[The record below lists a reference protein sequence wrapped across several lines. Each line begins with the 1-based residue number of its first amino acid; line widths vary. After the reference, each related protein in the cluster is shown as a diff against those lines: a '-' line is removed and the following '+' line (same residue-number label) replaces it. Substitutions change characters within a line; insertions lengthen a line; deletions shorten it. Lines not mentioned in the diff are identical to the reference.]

1 MRGGRL
7 ITIGSFDGLHRGH
20 QGLLERTVAEAAK
33 RKVRSLA
40 LTFPVPPRMVLDAK
54 ARRLILSS
62 ELEKR
67 HLLAR
72 FGIDEVALIPFSKD
86 LAAMRPFGFF
96 REVLIKKYRAIGV
109 VVGSDFRFG
118 AQRSAGALEL
128 VRWAEDFGIPVWV
141 ISPVRWN
148 RQVVSSTLVRALF
161 EEGRFEKASGFLN
174 HPYLIAGKVVRG
186 RGMGTK
192 IGVPTANVDVHPDK
206 ILPRGV
212 FAVRAWAR
220 GNENRAGAVLRG
232 VCNIGVRPTFGGA
245 RPSVEVHFPGK
256 KLNLRG
262 KTLFVELERRLR
274 SEKRFRSVD
283 ALKVQIA
290 RDIRAAVQGWKKPR
304 KDAEK

>member
-7 ITIGSFDGLHRGH
+7 ITIGSFDGVHRGH
-20 QGLLERTVAEAAK
+20 QGLLARTVTEARK

-67 HLLAR
+67 HLLTR
-72 FGIDEVALIPFSKD
+72 FGMDEVELIPFSKD
-86 LAAMRPFGFF
+86 LASMRPFGFF
-96 REVLIKKYRAIGV
+96 RDLLINKYRAAGI
-109 VVGSDFRFG
+109 VVGADFRFG

-128 VRWAEDFGIPVWV
+128 VRWGEDFGIPVWV

-161 EEGRFEKASGFLN
+161 EEGKYKRASSFLN

-186 RGMGTK
+186 HGMGSK
-192 IGVPTANVDVHPDK
+192 IGVPTANVGVHPDK

-212 FAVRAWAR
+212 FSARAWIQ
-220 GNENRAGAVLRG
+220 GSEHRAGGVLRG

-245 RPSVEVHFPGK
+245 GPTVEIHFPGK

-262 KTLFVELERRLR
+262 RTLFVELERRLR

-283 ALKVQIA
+283 GLKRQIA
-290 RDIRAAVQGWKKPR
+290 RDIRAAVTGWKKTPER
-304 KDAEK
+304 R